1 MGKIWV
7 LGDRRMELDE
17 AIKIINYEKISTD
30 NEYVEAASVFFQN
43 VFNVDVK
50 HLDGTYKPMLDILS
64 EASEN
69 FKNSSG

>member
-1 MGKIWV
+1 
-7 LGDRRMELDE
+7 MELDE
-17 AIKIINYEKISTD
+17 AIKIINYEKISTN

-50 HLDGTYKPMLDILS
+50 NLDGTYKPMLDILS

-69 FKNSSG
+69 FKNSSD